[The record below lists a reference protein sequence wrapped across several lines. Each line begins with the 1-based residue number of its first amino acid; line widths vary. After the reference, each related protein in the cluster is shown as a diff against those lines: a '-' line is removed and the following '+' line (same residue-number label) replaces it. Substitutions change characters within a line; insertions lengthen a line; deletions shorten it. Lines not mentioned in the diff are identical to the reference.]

1 LESVIRRAVL
11 FNFPTTV
18 FFLEQEAIFTFAND
32 RNSIAIILAT
42 TFLHIRMVF
51 ENRWFV
57 LGRPT
62 FISLKFGDLQ
72 APRKLATGK

>member
-1 LESVIRRAVL
+1 M
-11 FNFPTTV
+11 
-18 FFLEQEAIFTFAND
+18 FTFAND

-57 LGRPT
+57 PGRPT